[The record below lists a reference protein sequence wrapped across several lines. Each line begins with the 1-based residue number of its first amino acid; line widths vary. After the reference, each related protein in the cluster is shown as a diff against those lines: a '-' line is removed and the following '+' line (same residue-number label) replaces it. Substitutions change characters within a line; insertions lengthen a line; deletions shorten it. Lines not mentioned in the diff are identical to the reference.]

1 MYVCTYLS
9 TYTTHIIY
17 IYAGAALGASSARGK
32 RDEKLEQPHKRLDVD
47 TVITS
52 ASYDAAF
59 LAAGAVIEA
68 VDAGLRLPL

>member
-1 MYVCTYLS
+1 MYVCTYPS
-9 TYTTHIIY
+9 IYTTYITY
-17 IYAGAALGASSARGK
+17 IYAGAALGASGARGK

-47 TVITS
+47 TVITA

-68 VDAGLRLPL
+68 VDAGFRLPL